1 MTDSL
6 RDEGG
11 KGLVPIGEKN
21 PSGLNGIQVK
31 KIHDELQRLVTL
43 LGIKFGEM
51 NIEILL
57 DGEDKVHFLEVG
69 PRAGGN
75 MIPLQLSDVF
85 GIDLVEAN
93 VLAAMG
99 VNPKMEAKRQD
110 GCFFTYVL
118 HSHENGVFKDV
129 VLSDEIDPCVYR
141 KVIYK
146 KEGDLVERF
155 DGAGKAL
162 GILFIHTDTEEQ
174 MNDFCK
180 RIDELVKV
188 RVV

>member
-1 MTDSL
+1 MYCL
-6 RDEGG
+6 RDENGN
-11 KGLVPIGEKN
+11 GLIPIGKKN
-21 PSGLNGIQVK
+21 PSGLNGIQVRNV
-31 KIHDELQRLVTL
+31 HDELQRLVSL

-57 DGEDKVHFLEVG
+57 DEDDKVHFLEVG

-93 VLAAMG
+93 VLSAMG
-99 VNPKMEAKRQD
+99 VNPKLEVKRQE
-110 GCFFTYVL
+110 GYYFTYVL
-118 HSHENGVFKDV
+118 HSHEEGVFKDV
-129 VLSDEIDPCVYR
+129 ELSDEIASNVYR

-146 KEGDLVERF
+146 NEGDLVEKF

-162 GILFIHTDTEEQ
+162 GILFIHVETEEQ
-174 MNDFCK
+174 MEDFCN
-180 RIDELVKV
+180 RLDELIKV
-188 RVV
+188 RLM